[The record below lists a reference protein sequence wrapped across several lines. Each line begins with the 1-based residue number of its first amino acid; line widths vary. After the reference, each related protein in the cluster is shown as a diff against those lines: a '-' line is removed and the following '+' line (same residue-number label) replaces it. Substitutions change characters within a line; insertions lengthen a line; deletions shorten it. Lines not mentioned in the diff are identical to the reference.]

1 MTFLRWWTVALM
13 LFGGTMAMIMG
24 VVCFLY
30 YLYLDSAPALREQLP
45 LLVNLVGLFVTL
57 GLLGLAA
64 FIPMRRN
71 NRWVWPTQ
79 ILLAVGAVAITMTFW
94 RLLST

>member
-13 LFGGTMAMIMG
+13 LFGGVMALVMG

-30 YLYLDSAPALREQLP
+30 YIYIDSAPELREQLP
-45 LLVNLVGLFVTL
+45 LLVKLVGLFTTL

-79 ILLAVGAVAITMTFW
+79 LLLGVGAVVITMTFW